1 MEQLKVRQR
10 AEAIKR
16 MKLLRLPK
24 EIIEAFRVNGSVHL
38 CARPS
43 GNFLALT
50 EAEAKEVKAF
60 EQSHGALVFFV
71 TRAVTLFGTLDAYF
85 FVGNDPSEWAYERGD
100 YNEGYAY
107 AYVFNRNNPDCSEFG
122 DIFYSH
128 TKSHGIIRTDIDFF

>member
-16 MKLLRLPK
+16 MKLLKLRK
-24 EIIEAFRVNGSVHL
+24 EVIEAFQADGSVRL
-38 CARPS
+38 CTRPY
-43 GNFLALT
+43 GKFLTLT

-60 EQSHGALVFFV
+60 EQSHDALVFFV

-85 FVGNDPSEWAYERGD
+85 FVGNNPSAWAYEREG
-100 YNEGYAY
+100 YNEGYGY

-122 DIFYSH
+122 DIFFSL
-128 TKSHGIIRTDIDFF
+128 TKNHGIIRTDIDFF

>member
-50 EAEAKEVKAF
+50 EAEAKEVKAS
-60 EQSHGALVFFV
+60 EQSHGAHMSGV
-71 TRAVTLFGTLDAYF
+71 TTMRDTHTLM
-85 FVGNDPSEWAYERGD
+85 
-100 YNEGYAY
+100 
-107 AYVFNRNNPDCSEFG
+107 CSIATIPIAPNLE
-122 DIFYSH
+122 IFSIPIPKA
-128 TKSHGIIRTDIDFF
+128 TVLSAPI